1 MTDASTDDARTDSV
15 LIALVRHGETD
26 WNRERRLQ
34 GTTDIPLNDTGRLQA
49 AQTGERLASEQWDAV
64 YGTTL
69 SRAAETAQI
78 IARTLELPEPRLV
91 AALAERA
98 HGVLEGL
105 DHAGRAAV
113 EAQAATIEGLEPRS
127 TVIARSTAAL
137 AEIAAVHP
145 GGAVVVVSH
154 GGVIHS
160 LMLHLSDWT
169 LPGAGY
175 AVANGSVHLVR
186 FEAGELSIVEPEA
199 LTGEALTGTDA

>member
-1 MTDASTDDARTDSV
+1 MTDVSTDATPADAV

-26 WNRERRLQ
+26 WNRARRIQ
-34 GTTDIPLNDTGRLQA
+34 GTTDIPLNNTGRLQA
-49 AQTGERLASEQWDAV
+49 AQTAERLASEPWDAV
-64 YGTTL
+64 YGTPL

-78 IARTLELPEPRLV
+78 IARALALPDPALVPR
-91 AALAERA
+91 LAERG

-127 TVIARSTAAL
+127 AVIERSTAAL
-137 AEIAAVHP
+137 AEIAGAHP
-145 GGAVVVVSH
+145 GGSVVVVSH

-175 AVANGSVHLVR
+175 VVGNGSVHLVR
-186 FEAGELSIVEPEA
+186 FESGELRLVEPEA
-199 LTGEALTGTDA
+199 LTGTDS

>member
-1 MTDASTDDARTDSV
+1 MTDAPTDATRTDSV
-15 LIALVRHGETD
+15 LIALVRHGETE
-26 WNRERRLQ
+26 WNRQRRIQ

-49 AQTGERLASEQWDAV
+49 AETGERLAGEQWDAV
-64 YGTTL
+64 YGTPL

-78 IARTLELPEPRLV
+78 IARTLELPEPELL
-91 AALAERA
+91 ADLAERA

-137 AEIAAVHP
+137 AGVAAAHP
-145 GGAVVVVSH
+145 GGSIVVVTH

-169 LPGAGY
+169 LPGTGY

-186 FEAGELSIVEPEA
+186 FEAGELALVEPEA
-199 LTGEALTGTDA
+199 LTGTDA